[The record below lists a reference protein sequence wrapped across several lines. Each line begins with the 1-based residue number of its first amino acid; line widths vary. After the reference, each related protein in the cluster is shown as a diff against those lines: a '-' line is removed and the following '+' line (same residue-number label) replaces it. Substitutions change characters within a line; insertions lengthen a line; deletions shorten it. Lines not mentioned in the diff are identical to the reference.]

1 MSPHAEFGG
10 SHLDP
15 IHIHKRISMSTSKLS
30 RIALPILSALTCV
43 IHTITP
49 NNASANEIFSTPAYS
64 YDICPSTISI
74 ANELKFSSGD
84 TVLIIQM
91 QGASIDF
98 IEAPG
103 SVKDLNGCG
112 QWEFA
117 VVHSVEPNKLNL
129 RNALYNSYD
138 FSGSVQVVKVISGN
152 NVTVNSPLQAES
164 WNGMHGGVIPIIARD
179 TLFISHHINATGKG
193 FTGGALRS
201 GSNTGNSIQ
210 DNFGTADNPRLS
222 SKGEGIWKSD
232 LTNNSG
238 AAPSGNGGGGGN
250 SHNAGGAGGGNLA
263 QGGNGGNQFAIYTN
277 GKNSFSGLI
286 PQSWAIKGDRLFFGG
301 GGGAGH
307 QNQDQTPTPNTGT
320 AGGNGG
326 GIVIVFAPVI
336 IASNNARISADGN
349 SISTEA
355 GPDGSGGGGAGGSIL
370 INTNNIIGKLDITAN
385 GGRGGSSNFNEC
397 VGPGGGGAGGI
408 VISNKKLTPQVEGGQ
423 PGSFVRN
430 TTRVQCQNYGAT
442 PGQKGL
448 TQQDDKLSLASKLNR
463 GTQYINR
470 LIPILAAT
478 RAGDSVYLTK
488 DTSYTSGIAWIERS
502 LHYHSS
508 NKLSFTLNMSSP
520 GRLTPL
526 KPYLPNA
533 ADGIAIIICSDTTGF
548 SNSLGSQIGYGNAP
562 NCVAIEL
569 DMYQNEANGDPEND
583 HVAIQIPAGGYL
595 SAKHTP
601 TRTPFIFP
609 LEESF
614 VADNRPYSVYL
625 EFDSTNTTLRIDD
638 LDSNKNIFSALIE
651 FSIKKHIVNNTGRI
665 FIGFSSST
673 GDQYQNHI
681 ISNVSLCSS
690 AQIPTSVDEQA
701 NHEDVK
707 SQLTIYPNPAQTSFR
722 VQGLQTTEPVI
733 VTISDM
739 QGRIYRKQA
748 VESLGNYT
756 FLTESYPTGMYIV
769 SIETID
775 GKRMSS
781 LLEITR

>member
-1 MSPHAEFGG
+1 
-10 SHLDP
+10 
-15 IHIHKRISMSTSKLS
+15 MSTSKLS

-43 IHTITP
+43 IHSFTP
-49 NNASANEIFSTPAYS
+49 SSVSASELVSAPAYS
-64 YDICPSTISI
+64 YEICPSAITIGD
-74 ANELKFSSGD
+74 NGQFEPGD
-84 TVLIIQM
+84 TILIIQM

-98 IEAPG
+98 FEAPG
-103 SVKDLNGCG
+103 SIIDLNGCG

-117 VVHSVEPNKLNL
+117 IIRSVEPNKLNI
-129 RNALYNSYD
+129 RNALNNNYN
-138 FSGSVQVVKVISGN
+138 FSGSVQVVKVITGDN
-152 NVTVNSPLQAES
+152 ITITSPLQAKY
-164 WNGMHGGVIPIIARD
+164 WDGAHGGVVPIIARD
-179 TLFISHHINATGKG
+179 TLFLSSIIHANGRG
-193 FTGGALRS
+193 FSGGELRYQFYD
-201 GSNTGNSIQ
+201 TGNSTV
-210 DNFGTADNPRLS
+210 DNFGSMDNPRLS
-222 SKGEGIWKSD
+222 SKGDGVWKSTPND
-232 LTNNSG
+232 NSG

-250 SHNAGGAGGGNLA
+250 SHNAGGAGGGHLTR
-263 QGGNGGNQFAIYTN
+263 GGNGGNQFLYYN
-277 GKNSFSGLI
+277 VKNAYSGHI
-286 PQSWAIKGDRLFFGG
+286 PSSWNIGGDRLFMGG

-307 QNQDQTPTPNTGT
+307 QNGDQDPIPNTGT
-320 AGGNGG
+320 RGASGG
-326 GIVIVFAPVI
+326 GIVIIFAPVI
-336 IASNNARISADGN
+336 VASNNAVVSAMGE
-349 SISTEA
+349 SVLFTA
-355 GPDGSGGGGAGGSIL
+355 GPDGAGGGGAGGSVL
-370 INTNNIIGKLDITAN
+370 INSQTIIGNLTAVAI
-385 GGRGGSSNFNEC
+385 GGAGGFSDFNDC
-397 VGPGGGGAGGI
+397 VGPGGGGAGGVI
-408 VISNKKLTPQVEGGQ
+408 ISNQTLNTYVLGGSN
-423 PGSFVRN
+423 GSFTLESARAK
-430 TTRVQCQNYGAT
+430 CKSHGSE
-442 PGQKGL
+442 PGEQGL
-448 TQQDDKLSLASKLNR
+448 VLKEARLSLANKLKSYDGFTNS
-463 GTQYINR
+463 
-470 LIPILAAT
+470 LIPILGAT
-478 RAGDSVYLTK
+478 NVNDSVYLTK

-533 ADGIAIIICSDTTGF
+533 ADGIAILICSDTTGF

-583 HVAIQIPAGGYL
+583 HVAIQIPAGGSL

-638 LDSNKNIFSALIE
+638 LDSNKNIFSASIE
-651 FSIKKHIVNNTGRI
+651 FSIKSHIVNNTGRI

-673 GDQYQNHI
+673 GDQYQNHV

-701 NHEDVK
+701 NNEDVK

-748 VESLGNYT
+748 VESLENYT

-775 GKRMSS
+775 GKRISS